1 MTPCIRCKVAKP
13 PEAFRV
19 NKRNR
24 SGRFGFC
31 RACENARKSELRR
44 GTLTPEHLPERS
56 GFTLHEIGLVL
67 GVSRERVR
75 QIEVIA
81 LRKLRVALAE
91 MGVK

>member
-1 MTPCIRCKVAKP
+1 MTPCTSCKVAKP
-13 PEAFRV
+13 PEAYRV
-19 NKRNR
+19 RRDVRAGRKRV
-24 SGRFGFC
+24 C
-31 RACENARKSELRR
+31 RVCENAQRR
-44 GTLTPEHLPERS
+44 IATPEHQPER
-56 GFTLHEIGLVL
+56 GPGKTLQEVALVL